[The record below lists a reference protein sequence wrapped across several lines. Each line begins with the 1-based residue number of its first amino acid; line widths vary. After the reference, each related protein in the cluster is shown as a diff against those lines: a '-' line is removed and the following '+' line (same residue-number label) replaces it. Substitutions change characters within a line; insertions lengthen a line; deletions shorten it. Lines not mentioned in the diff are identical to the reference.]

1 MMETVSF
8 GLLGLSVLVA
18 AASYIG
24 AHRTP
29 LPDFSKIGCSAAV
42 GIGVLGF
49 VVGLAKPVSDYR
61 TCGNECAEAM
71 GKGLEGDF
79 GEYEDFVDTSR
90 DSLAGCIKGAKQADR
105 KSKAAADEAGDP
117 SLYTPLDMP
126 SVEERCKAIAVGQCT
141 DHCYTPDAIR

>member
-18 AASYIG
+18 IVSYLG

-49 VVGLAKPVSDYR
+49 LFGLAPPVTQYR
-61 TCGNECAEAM
+61 TCGNECAAAM
-71 GKGLEGDF
+71 DKDLKGNF
-79 GEYEDFVDTSR
+79 GEYEEFVDTSR

-105 KSKAAADEAGDP
+105 KAKANADEAGDP
-117 SLYTPLDMP
+117 SLYTPIDMAD
-126 SVEERCKAIAVGQCT
+126 VTKRCKAIAVSQCT
-141 DHCYTPDAIR
+141 DHCYTPDAVR